1 MKTLQW
7 ILLTFLALGIV
18 PATAQ
23 KTINDPNAEL
33 RNVGPFNAISV
44 SSAID
49 VMLSQSEQAAVA
61 VSAADAQMRSHIITE
76 VKNGTLIINYKS
88 SGPESWG
95 SNKRLKAYIAVKKL
109 DKITASGACN
119 IIVDQQFDAS
129 NLEVSLSG
137 ASDFKG
143 KLNCENL
150 KLTASGSSDFL
161 VSGKTTNLKIDL
173 SGASDIKGYD
183 LESDF
188 CQVISSGASD
198 VQITVNKELSVN
210 ASGASSVSY
219 KGSGTVRE
227 SSVSGA
233 SSVKKKS

>member
-18 PATAQ
+18 PAGAQ

-33 RNVGPFNAISV
+33 RNVGSFNAISV

-49 VMLSQSEQAAVA
+49 VMLSQSEQTAVA
-61 VSAADAQMRSHIITE
+61 VSAADAETRSKITTE
-76 VKNGTLIINYKS
+76 VRNGTLVINFKS

-95 SNKRLKAYIAVKKL
+95 SNKRLRAYIAVKKL
-109 DKITASGACN
+109 DKITATGACN
-119 IIVDQQFDAS
+119 VMVDQQFEAS
-129 NLEVSLSG
+129 NLEVNLSG

-143 KLNCENL
+143 KLQAENL
-150 KLTASGSSDFL
+150 KLIASGSSDFL

-183 LESDF
+183 LESDY
-188 CQVISSGASD
+188 CQVVSSGASD
-198 VQITVNKELSVN
+198 VQVTVNKELSVN
-210 ASGASSVSY
+210 ASGASSVNY
-219 KGSGTVRE
+219 KGTGTVRE

>member
-7 ILLTFLALGIV
+7 IVLTFMALGII
-18 PATAQ
+18 PANAQ

-33 RNVGPFNAISV
+33 RNVGSFNAISV

-49 VMLSQSEQAAVA
+49 VMLSQSEQTAVA
-61 VSAADAQMRSHIITE
+61 VSAADAQIRSHIITE

-95 SNKRLKAYIAVKKL
+95 SNKRMKAYIAVPML

-119 IIVDQQFDAS
+119 IIIDQQFNAS
-129 NLEVSLSG
+129 NLEVNMSG

-143 KLNCENL
+143 KLNAENL
-150 KLTASGSSDFL
+150 KLIASGSSDFL

-173 SGASDIKGYD
+173 SGASDIKGYE

-188 CQVISSGASD
+188 CQVVSSGASD
-198 VQITVNKELSVN
+198 VQISVNKELSVN
-210 ASGASSVSY
+210 ASGASSVNY